1 MSDPSVADERD
12 SAPPD
17 DAALGDELDR
27 MLRREAEAMVR
38 YALGS
43 GLAVPDFVLEALEA
57 PRDGTAS
64 AFRPL
69 AKAHDELARVVQ
81 PATPRGILL
90 LQAEKPKSQVARI
103 LGPTVLIRQLV
114 VVALAFLVAFVGL
127 AVSTDATSAH
137 DRALQTSGLSA
148 LWDILYLLSAAGLGA
163 AFAALFR
170 ATREVNAATL
180 EQRGEAS
187 YWGLVVLGLIAGLLL
202 AIVIPI
208 PGDKSLTKP
217 LLALLGGFSARA
229 VYQILERLVD
239 AVVSIFGD
247 APAED
252 PEKLRRDAA
261 AQVALEA
268 REAQVELAARLLHLY
283 ATVGADADTPAIR
296 ERLAGFVDDLLGTG
310 VAAEEK
316 TH

>member
-1 MSDPSVADERD
+1 LSGESEEHPRD
-12 SAPPD
+12 TAV
-17 DAALGDELDR
+17 GDEFDR
-27 MLRREAEAMVR
+27 MVRQEAEAMVR

-43 GLAVPDFVLEALEA
+43 GLVVPDYALEALVDSQA
-57 PRDGTAS
+57 GT
-64 AFRPL
+64 FRSL
-69 AKAHDELARVVQ
+69 AKAHDDLVRVVE

-90 LQAEKPKSQVARI
+90 LEAEKPKNAVARV

-114 VVALAFLVAFVGL
+114 VVALTFLVAFVAL
-127 AVSTDATSAH
+127 AVSTDAASTS
-137 DRALQTSGLSA
+137 DPALKTSGLSA

-170 ATREVNAATL
+170 GTREVKAATL
-180 EQRGEAS
+180 EQRAEAS
-187 YWGLVVLGLIAGLLL
+187 YWALVVLGLIAGLLL

-208 PGDKSLTKP
+208 PGDKGLTKP

-239 AVVSIFGD
+239 AVVSLFGD

-261 AQVALEA
+261 AQAALDA
-268 REAQVELAARLLHLY
+268 RETRVELAARLARLH
-283 ATVGADADTPAIR
+283 AEGGADADASAIR
-296 ERLAGFVDDLLGTG
+296 KRVAELVDELLGPHT
-310 VAAEEK
+310 ADK
-316 TH
+316 